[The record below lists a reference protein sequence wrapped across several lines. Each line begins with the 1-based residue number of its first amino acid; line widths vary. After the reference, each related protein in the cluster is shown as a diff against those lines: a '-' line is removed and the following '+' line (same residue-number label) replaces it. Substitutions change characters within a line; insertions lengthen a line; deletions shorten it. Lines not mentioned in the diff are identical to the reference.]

1 MNPERLKITC
11 ALVFFLSIHL
21 SAQTCGGP
29 AGAMGKGQLTMGLS
43 DTYQTLWHGNQ
54 QAVSNRIFLKTQY
67 GLAPWLD
74 VYGLLGNIQSTMKN
88 NRTDLNN
95 YKDKSRFTYGVG
107 FNVMLNPASPKPKRT
122 TRRPAR
128 PASRNDIGFWGG
140 ATVIRYP
147 AEGVYD
153 QSINVLGYSFVREY
167 ALKYDCREVT
177 GHAGIFIPYRF
188 LKFYAAGVGW
198 AIQRLD
204 TKKEYLVGVSEEPI
218 KVGEVKATYQS
229 GLWTGGLIG
238 VQIDLPQ
245 QYAITI
251 EALGFNKAN
260 YQIMVGISQTGMQT
274 W

>member
-1 MNPERLKITC
+1 MTNRFLKI
-11 ALVFFLSIHL
+11 FLIFIIVKVNCIFP
-21 SAQTCGGP
+21 QTCGGP
-29 AGAMGKGQLTMGLS
+29 AGAMGKGQLTMALNGA
-43 DTYQTLWHGNQ
+43 YQTLNHINQ
-54 QAVSNRIFLKTQY
+54 QAVSTRFFIKTQY

-74 VYGLLGNIQSTMKN
+74 VYGLLGNVQLTLKH
-88 NRTDLNN
+88 NRQDVND
-95 YKDKSRFTYGVG
+95 YKDKYRFAYGAG
-107 FNVMLNPASPKPKRT
+107 FNVLLNPVSPKPKRAN
-122 TRRPAR
+122 RRA
-128 PASRNDIGFWGG
+128 ASSASLNYIGFWGG
-140 ATVIRYP
+140 ANVIRYP

-177 GHAGIFIPYRF
+177 AHAGIFIPYRF

-198 AIQRLD
+198 AIQRLE

-218 KVGEVKATYQS
+218 KVGEAKGKYQS

-238 VQIDLPQ
+238 VQIDLPE

-251 EALGFNKAN
+251 EALGFNTAN
-260 YQIMVGISQTGMQT
+260 YQIMVGISQTGMQG